1 LNSGVG
7 ESALPDGVLVTRCLS
22 GDDAAWAA
30 FVHRFSRYV
39 HAIATRAYRL
49 TGDDAEDVFQEVFA
63 RAWESL
69 GTLRDPEAVRPW
81 LAQLTRRCALDRLRA
96 TSRELPSD
104 GELEP
109 PGADETMEELDEA
122 MDVRQAMARLPEGC
136 GEILDRFFC
145 RDQSYRDIGDAL
157 AIPAGTVASRIS
169 RCLDRLR
176 EKLVGRSAARTAS
189 IRR

>member
-1 LNSGVG
+1 VVEESG
-7 ESALPDGVLVTRCLS
+7 LPDGALVTRCLT
-22 GDDAAWAA
+22 GDEEAWAV
-30 FVHRFSRYV
+30 FVRRFSRYV

-69 GTLRDPEAVRPW
+69 GTLRDPDAVRPW

-96 TSRELPSD
+96 SSREMPTD
-104 GELEP
+104 AELEP
-109 PGADETMEELDEA
+109 ASVAETMDELDEA
-122 MDVRQAMARLPEGC
+122 MDVRQAMARLPDGC

-145 RDQSYRDIGDAL
+145 RDQSYRDIGEAL
-157 AIPAGTVASRIS
+157 DIPGGTVASRIS

-176 EKLVGRSAARTAS
+176 EKLVGRSAARAAS
-189 IRR
+189 TRR